1 MAVTLRNDY
10 TWLNSCWQGSS
21 GGANYYTNLY
31 GFYSRT
37 EEQEERNVSTV
48 GVCVGISCDQTHTG
62 YTLWGDWV
70 GTLNGLFAGC
80 SYRVN
85 GKAGGSLWLV
95 VYENSWEM
103 AHDDNGNFSGW
114 MGATGCDGP
123 ASNSVAS
130 TIESIEVTVPPID
143 RTVTLNTLTATN
155 PTTNSATVSWAANKK
170 CNKVEYK
177 VNSGSWVTASTS
189 EASSGTFTAGGLKE
203 GTSNSIEVRV
213 TRKASGRTDSSTVS
227 VTTKSSN
234 NICMKVGGS
243 WKKGK
248 AYIKINGSWKEATP
262 YVKVN
267 GSWKKTTG

>member
-1 MAVTLRNDY
+1 MAVTLGKDY

-21 GGANYYTNLY
+21 GGATYYTNLY

-37 EEQEERNVSTV
+37 AEQEERNVSTV

-70 GTLNGLFAGC
+70 GTLNGLFTNC

-85 GKAGGSLWLV
+85 GKAGGSLWLK

-123 ASNSVAS
+123 ASNSVAA
-130 TIESIEVTVPPID
+130 TIPSVEVTVPPID
-143 RTVTLNTLTATN
+143 RTVTLSSVTATN
-155 PTTNSATVSWAANKK
+155 PTINSAKISWTANKTCK
-170 CNKVEYK
+170 KVEYQ
-177 VNSGSWVTASTS
+177 VNSGSWVTASTA
-189 EASSGTFTAGGLKE
+189 EGSSGTFTASGLKE
-203 GTSNSIEVRV
+203 GSSNTINVRV
-213 TRKASGRTDSSTVS
+213 TRKASGRTATKAAT
-227 VTTKSSN
+227 VTTLEGN
-234 NICMKVGGS
+234 NMCMKINGS

-248 AYIKINGSWKEATP
+248 AYVKVNGAWKKATP

-267 GSWKKTTG
+267 GSWKKSVS